1 MGEGAE
7 TPASM
12 ASRRD
17 MGGYAIGD
25 TANRAAVAAFGA
37 TRHGCTAAPSPRGR
51 ARRAARSEEVA
62 RFSRLCVAASVRF
75 MHASSD
81 RELGDRL
88 GEGRQRACAYRSLLD
103 AGASPANWLDAPVEE
118 LDPLRGIVAGVLRII
133 DERAPSGAGTRGRRG
148 AAGHG
153 RRSGL
158 ARARGASP
166 GWWRPGCSPIWCCST
181 AISLP
186 VPERGRR
193 ERSIHRVKDL
203 TS

>member
-12 ASRRD
+12 ASRRGIGVRHRRYRQPRRS
-17 MGGYAIGD
+17 GGFRGD
-25 TANRAAVAAFGA
+25 SPRLYRRAVA
-37 TRHGCTAAPSPRGR
+37 RGR
-51 ARRAARSEEVA
+51 ARRAARFKEVA
-62 RFSRLCVAASVRF
+62 HFSRSCVATSVL
-75 MHASSD
+75 MHASSE

-103 AGASPANWLDAPVEE
+103 AGASPANWLDAPVAE

-153 RRSGL
+153 RLSGL

-166 GWWRPGCSPIWCCST
+166 GWWRPGCSPIWWCST